1 MLVSMLLV
9 HLMHVVRGV
18 SEISE
23 MIVLCWQHELFISV
37 NLTYILFSS
46 FFFMDSYI
54 SFFDHK
60 HRCIASG
67 NADVAGEVQRG
78 G

>member
-1 MLVSMLLV
+1 MLLV
-9 HLMHVVRGV
+9 HLMHVVSV
-18 SEISE
+18 SEI
-23 MIVLCWQHELFISV
+23 IVLAGPHKLFISV
-37 NLTYILFSS
+37 NLTYTC
-46 FFFMDSYI
+46 FFMDSYGSYI